1 MKSLMLAVAVSL
13 MMQGPVWAA
22 PLRVVTTTEDLA
34 AIAREVGGPLVEV
47 ESLARG
53 AQDPHYLET
62 RPSMIL
68 KASRADLF
76 IQVGLGLEAA
86 WAPVLMTAAR
96 NPRIQP
102 GGRGF
107 LDASTAI
114 EPLDIPSAP
123 LDRSQGDV
131 HSLGN
136 PHYLLDP
143 DNGRRVA
150 HVIADKLTELL
161 PERAEEIGRREQ
173 VFARGLDEAI
183 AGWKARMKPH
193 AGAVVVTYHRSWSY
207 FARAFGLEVADYIEP
222 KPGIPPSA
230 AHLDQLIRQM
240 KAKQIG
246 FIIIEPYFSRSTPE
260 LLVRETGAQLLV
272 LPPAV
277 GAEGVTMYHAL
288 FDTLVDRL
296 TAAFGRGG

>member
-1 MKSLMLAVAVSL
+1 MKSLMLAVVVSS
-13 MMQGPVWAA
+13 MMQGLVWAA

-34 AIAREVGGPLVEV
+34 AIAREVGGPLIEV
-47 ESLARG
+47 ESLTRG
-53 AQDPHYLET
+53 VQDPHHLEA
-62 RPSMIL
+62 RPSLIL

-76 IQVGLGLEAA
+76 IEVGLELEIGWVPA
-86 WAPVLMTAAR
+86 VLVAAR
-96 NPRIQP
+96 NLRIQP

-107 LDASTAI
+107 LDASSVI
-114 EPLDIPSAP
+114 EPMEIPASSV
-123 LDRSQGDV
+123 DRSQGDV

-143 DNGRRVA
+143 GNGQRVA
-150 HVIADKLTELL
+150 HAIAGKLTELL
-161 PERAEEIGRREQ
+161 PERGEELARREQ
-173 VFARGLDEAI
+173 AFVRALDEAI
-183 AGWKARMKPH
+183 IRWNARMQPY
-193 AGAVVVTYHRSWSY
+193 AGRSVVTYHQSWSY
-207 FARAFGLEVADYIEP
+207 FLRAFKLEAAGYIEP

-240 KAKQIG
+240 KAKRIG

-277 GAEGVTMYHAL
+277 GAEGVTTYHAL